1 LSSSLSTP
9 TTILLTGGTSGIG
22 SQLVKKLLAQGHK
35 LIILAR
41 RASTLDDAGGRLI
54 PYDCDLS
61 DDAQL
66 AATLDTVIAE
76 HPDISVVINNAALQY
91 PFALTAPD
99 FDPAQMRAEVM
110 INLLAPANIV
120 HRLLPVLQNQ
130 ARRCAIINMSSGLA
144 FYPKTQTALYC
155 ATKAAI
161 HSLSQSLRYQLAGSI
176 IDVIEVILP
185 LVDTP
190 MTEGRGRGKISP
202 ERAADAVL
210 RGIDQGVLELYV
222 GKANLLRYINRI
234 APSIGRKA
242 LKGS

>member
-1 LSSSLSTP
+1 MSSSLSTP

-91 PFALTAPD
+91 PVALTAPD
-99 FDPAQMRAEVM
+99 FDPTQMRAEVM

-120 HRLLPVLQNQ
+120 HRLLPVLQKQ

-161 HSLSQSLRYQLAGSI
+161 HSLSQSLRYQLAGSN

-190 MTEGRGRGKISP
+190 MTEGRGRGKISA

-210 RGIDQGVLELYV
+210 RGIDQTVLELYV